1 MKGIK
6 PLNKSIK
13 GLDDLIE
20 AIETQVDLDVVKA
33 DYCLYYRD
41 NGTIY
46 EASTQVDEL
55 RSHIKIPSKW
65 LDTNHITDWVIINGK
80 LEPVK
85 HDTYDRLRKYTKVTH
100 ATELDPDLPVYVT
113 DKDHRIIKEVI
124 TADKVR
130 FNKDENY
137 YQLQQEKR

>member
-1 MKGIK
+1 MSVIKGI
-6 PLNKSIK
+6 
-13 GLDDLIE
+13 DDLVE
-20 AIETQVDLDVVKA
+20 AIESQEQLEVSKV
-33 DYCLYYRD
+33 DYCLYYHD

-46 EASTQVDEL
+46 EASIYVDEL

-65 LDTNHITDWVIINGK
+65 MDTNHITDWVIINGK

-85 HDTYDRLRKYTKVTH
+85 HDIYDRLQKYTKVTH
-100 ATELDPDLPVYVT
+100 VTELDPDLPVYVT
-113 DKDHRIIKEVI
+113 DKDHRIIKQVI
-124 TADKVR
+124 TADKVK

>member
-1 MKGIK
+1 M
-6 PLNKSIK
+6 NEIK

-20 AIETQVDLDVVKA
+20 AIDSYEELDVAKA

-41 NGTIY
+41 DGTIY

-65 LDTNHITDWVIINGK
+65 LDTNHITDWIIVNGK

-85 HDTYDRLRKYTKVTH
+85 HDVHNRLRKYTKVTH

-113 DKDHRIIKEVI
+113 EKDHRIIKKVI
-124 TADKVR
+124 TADEVKFSR
-130 FNKDENY
+130 DENY

>member
-1 MKGIK
+1 MSAIKGID
-6 PLNKSIK
+6 
-13 GLDDLIE
+13 GLIA
-20 AIETQVDLDVVKA
+20 AIESHDELKVAKA

-41 NGTIY
+41 DGTIY

-65 LDTNHITDWVIINGK
+65 LDTNHITDWVIVNGK

-85 HDTYDRLRKYTKVTH
+85 HDVYDRLRKYTKVTH

-113 DKDHRIIKEVI
+113 DKDHRIIKQVI
-124 TADKVR
+124 TADEVK

>member
-1 MKGIK
+1 MKNTIKGI
-6 PLNKSIK
+6 
-13 GLDDLIE
+13 DDLIE
-20 AIETQVDLDVVKA
+20 AIESQEHLEVIKT

-46 EASTQVDEL
+46 EASIYVDEL

-65 LDTNHITDWVIINGK
+65 MDTNHITDWVIINGE

-85 HDTYDRLRKYTKVTH
+85 HDIYDRLRKYTKVTH
-100 ATELDPDLPVYVT
+100 VTELDPDLPMYVT
-113 DKDHRIIKEVI
+113 YKDHRIIIKVI
-124 TADKVR
+124 TTDEVK

-137 YQLQQEKR
+137 YQLQQEKQ

>member
-1 MKGIK
+1 M
-6 PLNKSIK
+6 NEIK

-20 AIETQVDLDVVKA
+20 AIETQVDLDVAKA

-41 NGTIY
+41 DGTIY
-46 EASTQVDEL
+46 EASIDVDEL

-85 HDTYDRLRKYTKVTH
+85 HDTYDRLRKYTRVTH
-100 ATELDPDLPVYVT
+100 ATELDSDLPVYVT
-113 DKDHRIIKEVI
+113 DKDHRIIKKVI
-124 TADKVR
+124 TADEVR

>member
-13 GLDDLIE
+13 GIDDLIE
-20 AIETQVDLDVVKA
+20 AIESQEELEVVKV
-33 DYCLYYRD
+33 DYCLYHYD
-41 NGTIY
+41 NGIIY
-46 EASTQVDEL
+46 EASTYVDEL

-65 LDTNHITDWVIINGK
+65 MDTNHITDWVIINGK

-85 HDTYDRLRKYTKVTH
+85 HDIYDRLQKYTKVTH
-100 ATELDPDLPVYVT
+100 VTELDPDLPVYVT
-113 DKDHRIIKEVI
+113 DKDHRIIKQVI
-124 TADKVR
+124 TADKVK

>member
-20 AIETQVDLDVVKA
+20 AIETQVDLDVAKA
-33 DYCLYYRD
+33 DYCLYHHD

-46 EASTQVDEL
+46 EASTYVDEL

-65 LDTNHITDWVIINGK
+65 LDTNHITDWIIVNGK

-85 HDTYDRLRKYTKVTH
+85 HDVYNSLRKYTKVTH

-113 DKDHRIIKEVI
+113 DKDHRIIKQVI
-124 TADKVR
+124 TADKVK

-137 YQLQQEKR
+137 YQLQQEKK